1 MSGPGAMLAVLLAA
15 GAIAPQQPAFCGG
28 LDRAAAAS
36 QPVALAAAPRPPISK
51 RLIPYGAKRKRDM
64 AGSSKRHYGQNTFR
78 LTDPKLIVIHF
89 AVAGSVDAIYNT
101 FAPNRP
107 DVEYGELPGVCSQYA
122 VSAKGNAV
130 RFVPD
135 PIRCR
140 HVVGLNHV
148 SIGIEHVGFSDGDVL
163 NNKREF
169 RGSLR
174 LTRWLRCRYGIPI
187 KGVIGHNESLSS
199 PFYVELDPDFRG
211 RTHGDF
217 KRASMRIYRRE
228 LRELGSC

>member
-1 MSGPGAMLAVLLAA
+1 MGWSGWSALTLVLGALAA
-15 GAIAPQQPAFCGG
+15 GGAGG
-28 LDRAAAAS
+28 GPGPAAAAAES
-36 QPVALAAAPRPPISK
+36 EATAAAAGKPRIAK
-51 RLIPYGAKRKRDM
+51 RLIPYPPSRKNDM
-64 AGSSKRHYGQNTFR
+64 AAYSKRHYGKYQWQ

-122 VSAKGNAV
+122 VGAKGGAV

-135 PIRCR
+135 STRCR

-148 SIGIEHVGFSDGDVL
+148 SIGIEHVGFSDGEVL
-163 NNKREF
+163 GRKPQL
-169 RGSLR
+169 RGSLA
-174 LTRWLRCRYGIPI
+174 LTQWLRCRYGIPV
-187 KGVIGHNESLSS
+187 KGVIGHAESLSS
-199 PFYVELDPDFRG
+199 PFYKELDPDFQG
-211 RTHGDF
+211 RTHSDF

-228 LRELGSC
+228 LRELGPC

>member
-1 MSGPGAMLAVLLAA
+1 MLAVLLAA
-15 GAIAPQQPAFCGG
+15 GAIAPQQPALGG
-28 LDRAAAAS
+28 GPDRAAAPPHAAELS
-36 QPVALAAAPRPPISK
+36 AAGSAAPRPSIRK

-64 AGSSKRHYGQNTFR
+64 AGYSKRHYGQNTWR
-78 LTDPKLIVIHF
+78 LRDPKLIVIHF

-122 VSAKGNAV
+122 VSSKGNSV

-135 PIRCR
+135 SIRCR

-148 SIGIEHVGFSDGDVL
+148 SIGIEHVGFSDRDVL
-163 NNKREF
+163 RNKREF

-174 LTRWLRCRYGIPI
+174 LTRWLRCRHGIPV
-187 KGVIGHNESLSS
+187 KRVIGHAESLSS
-199 PFYVELDPDFRG
+199 RFYKERDPDFRG
-211 RTHGDF
+211 RTHSDF
-217 KRASMRIYRRE
+217 KRASMRIYRRA
-228 LRELGSC
+228 LRRLGPC

>member
-1 MSGPGAMLAVLLAA
+1 MRGTAAMVAVLVAA
-15 GAIAPQQPAFCGG
+15 GAAGTSAGDDAG
-28 LDRAAAAS
+28 TDAEA
-36 QPVALAAAPRPPISK
+36 VAAAPAAKPVAKPPIRK

-64 AGSSKRHYGQNTFR
+64 AGYSKRHYGQNTWE

-107 DVEYGELPGVCSQYA
+107 DVEYKELPGVCSHYA
-122 VSAKGNAV
+122 VSSKGRAV

-135 PIRCR
+135 TIRCR

-148 SIGIEHVGFSDGDVL
+148 SLGIEHVGFSDRDVIGR
-163 NNKREF
+163 KREF

-174 LTRWLRCRYGIPI
+174 LTQWLRCRHGIPM
-187 KGVIGHNESLSS
+187 KGVIGHAESLSS
-199 PFYVELDPDFRG
+199 PFYKELDPDFRG
-211 RTHGDF
+211 RTHSDM

-228 LRELGSC
+228 LRELGPC